1 MIGEFDDSISNDRR
15 RLLEDY
21 HESSKDTMMNIV
33 YKALIEGETQAINSK
48 TPTDEK
54 LNALNNV
61 LTYKYKVNKT
71 KQTKALRDNR
81 EYTKPSAA
89 KRRQNQKAQYIQKKN
104 DAEQG

>member
-1 MIGEFDDSISNDRR
+1 MIGEFDDNISDGRR
-15 RLLEDY
+15 RILEDY

-61 LTYKYKVNKT
+61 LTYFEKT
-71 KQTKALRDNR
+71 E
-81 EYTKPSAA
+81 EYEKCF
-89 KRRQNQKAQYIQKKN
+89 NIKN
-104 DAEQG
+104 IIDKIC